1 MSHIND
7 PFVNLPAFDEES
19 GHLNVI
25 IETPKGSRNKY
36 KYDQKHRL
44 CALSK
49 ILPTGNTFPYDFGYI
64 PSTAG
69 QDGDPLDVLVLMDE
83 VVFPGC
89 LITARLIGVIKAEQ
103 TDDGDKIRNDRLL
116 ALALIALST
125 ILLMTPAAYHWIV
138 EEGEDTEHFHQLA
151 SKFVLAAMATLALGI
166 IVNFYVVVKKVTTSI
181 PLALSSAIIM
191 LVLFYGFWFGYTLV
205 RRQRQQ

>member
-1 MSHIND
+1 MPRTND
-7 PFVNLPAFDEES
+7 PFINLPAFDEES

-36 KYDQKHRL
+36 KYNKEHRL
-44 CALSK
+44 FSLSK
-49 ILPTGNTFPYDFGYI
+49 VLPSGNTFPYDFGYI

-103 TDDGDKIRNDRLL
+103 TDDGDKIRNDRLIAIASQSRDQQDVRSIEQL
-116 ALALIALST
+116 DAYLIQE
-125 ILLMTPAAYHWIV
+125 I
-138 EEGEDTEHFHQLA
+138 EHFFISYHELDGEE
-151 SKFVLAAMATLALGI
+151 FR
-166 IVNFYVVVKKVTTSI
+166 
-181 PLALSSAIIM
+181 PLACLGPGKAKKIVDKGLVGKQHTSAS
-191 LVLFYGFWFGYTLV
+191 VAKAKHPAKS
-205 RRQRQQ
+205 